1 MYPLFNYTDACP
13 DQQALPRRPR
23 LLGFSR
29 FFSFVCVL
37 SFFPFLSS
45 VSADSL
51 WTSPSNPERSLI
63 ADIKASRIGDIL
75 TINVSE
81 SATTQASQSKKST
94 KESGIDSSVT
104 SFLFP
109 GSGLGTHKG
118 AMPSSSL
125 TGKSTFNGSGDVAS
139 TQSMATTAAVLVS
152 DVLPNGNLV
161 VEGVRVVTFAGETQ
175 YIVLHG
181 LVRPQDITA
190 GNTIASA
197 NIANVRV
204 EFITEG
210 SLNDAQKKTWLLK
223 LYDKVRPF

>member
-1 MYPLFNYTDACP
+1 MRPLLLL
-13 DQQALPRRPR
+13 ALLPAP
-23 LLGFSR
+23 LL
-29 FFSFVCVL
+29 
-37 SFFPFLSS
+37 
-45 VSADSL
+45 ADSL
-51 WTSPSNPERSLI
+51 WTSAANNERSMY
-63 ADIKASRIGDIL
+63 ADAKASRVGDIL

-81 SATTQASQSKKST
+81 TATTQASQSKKSS

-109 GSGLGTHKG
+109 ASRLGKHAGELPSTSLSGSSNFAGSGE
-118 AMPSSSL
+118 
-125 TGKSTFNGSGDVAS
+125 VAN
-139 TQSMATTAAVLVS
+139 TQSMSTTAAVLVT

-161 VEGVRVVTFAGETQ
+161 VEGVRVVTFAGETN

-181 LVRPQDITA
+181 LVRPQDITSS
-190 GNTIASA
+190 NTIASS

-204 EFITEG
+204 EFISEG

>member
-1 MYPLFNYTDACP
+1 MNPYCSIARLTFGSRRTRV
-13 DQQALPRRPR
+13 ALLAIHLS
-23 LLGFSR
+23 LLVGAAST
-29 FFSFVCVL
+29 L
-37 SFFPFLSS
+37 
-45 VSADSL
+45 SADSL
-51 WTSPSNPERSLI
+51 WTTPANSERPMY
-63 ADIKASRIGDIL
+63 ADRKASRVGDIL

-81 SATTQASQSKKST
+81 SATTQASQSKKSS

-109 GSGLGTHKG
+109 GSRLGTHAG
-118 AMPSSSL
+118 ALPS
-125 TGKSTFNGSGDVAS
+125 TGLSGSSTFSGSGQVAN
-139 TQSMATTAAVLVS
+139 TNSMATTAAVLVS

-181 LVRPQDITA
+181 LVRPEDITSA
-190 GNTIASA
+190 NTIASA

-204 EFITEG
+204 EFISEG